1 VDEAA
6 QKLFSLDNAVQRVL
20 AVPMAVG
27 VVDSVCLDAKV
38 SMSDLIGRLW
48 QLKMFR
54 KIYELREAED
64 FAG

>member
-1 VDEAA
+1 
-6 QKLFSLDNAVQRVL
+6 
-20 AVPMAVG
+20 MAVA

-38 SMSDLIGRLW
+38 AMSDLIGWLW

-54 KIYELREAED
+54 KVYELREAED